1 MNNPRVSAVVSVIGI
16 GIVGSMM
23 LFSQEVPSTGVVIL
37 QWVLLAAGVIGLIG
51 SLMQIGKSR

>member
-23 LFSQEVPSTGVVIL
+23 LFSQEEPSTGVVIL

-51 SLMQIGKSR
+51 SLMQIGKIR

>member
-16 GIVGSMM
+16 GVVGSMM
-23 LFSQEVPSTGVVIL
+23 LFSQEEPSTGVVIL

-51 SLMQIGKSR
+51 SLMQTGKSR